1 MIIVIIPVLFL
12 MLVSAV
18 KKIPLIGGNLIAA
31 FIGTG
36 VLALVLG
43 GVFDPIVWGQAWLTG
58 LNQVAFIIF
67 IVIFGSIFSAL
78 QVKSGAMDTVLNV
91 LRAIFGHTP
100 QGLVLAILIAMCLG
114 GSLVGTVSAV
124 GAVIGMLVVPAMDDM
139 GLDPDMNCA
148 IIVTGGSLGAIMP
161 PISNAINVACS
172 ILGIPTDQV
181 LQISYLTVGAAFI
194 LTSLFVCK
202 VYIGNKYEMPQH
214 LIPTEKASAILKRE
228 WRKLIPLM
236 VLILLVAL
244 NSIPAISFDATST
257 LMKAIPM
264 GDSNLY
270 TCLSAVPVIGQV
282 TNNIV
287 MALFVAIVV
296 AIAITP
302 ELRQNTAGDL
312 AKALKAVRVSVMI
325 QIFAGF
331 FLGAFRAGGQIE
343 VISAW
348 AAGLSAVALK
358 LGGAGALILGG
369 MLVGAQ
375 STTQTTLLP
384 ILGPAWMAT
393 GVTDIHAAVASSHLA
408 AAGQGLPP
416 ADLNTF
422 VIAGLVSSLL
432 QRQVN
437 PMRSMILTAPYCIL
451 LAVIGLAFLFI

>member
-1 MIIVIIPVLFL
+1 MVTVIIPILFL
-12 MLVSAV
+12 MLVSTV

-36 VLALVLG
+36 VLSLLLG
-43 GVFDPIVWGQAWLTG
+43 GVYNPIVWLESWLTG

-67 IVIFGSIFSAL
+67 IVLFGSIFSAL

-91 LRAIFGHTP
+91 LRAIFGYTP
-100 QGLVLAILIAMCLG
+100 QGLILSILIAMCLG

-139 GLDPDMNCA
+139 GIDPDLNCA

-161 PISNAINVACS
+161 PISNTINVACS
-172 ILGIPTDQV
+172 IIGIPTDAT
-181 LQISYLTVGAAFI
+181 LQISYLTVGISFV

-202 VYIGNKYEMPQH
+202 VYIGKKYKMPEY

-228 WRKLIPLM
+228 WKNLIPLM
-236 VLILLVAL
+236 VLILIVAL
-244 NSIPAISFDATST
+244 NSIPAISFDVTGE
-257 LMKAIPM
+257 LLRAIPI

-270 TCLSAVPVIGQV
+270 SAIASIPVIGQL

-287 MALFVAIVV
+287 LALLVAIIV

-302 ELRQNTAGDL
+302 CLRTNLSSELGKSIKT
-312 AKALKAVRVSVMI
+312 VRVSILI

-331 FLGAFRAGGQIE
+331 FLGAFRVGGQIAA
-343 VISAW
+343 ISEW
-348 AAGLSAVALK
+348 ATGLNAIALK
-358 LGGAGALILGG
+358 LGGAGSLILGG
-369 MLVGAQ
+369 MLLGAQ
-375 STTQTTLLP
+375 STTQTSLLP

-393 GVTDIHAAVASSHLA
+393 GVSDVHAAAASAHLA

-432 QRQVN
+432 HKQVN
-437 PMRSMILTAPYCIL
+437 PMKSMLLTVPYCLL
-451 LAVIGLAFLFI
+451 LAFFGLVFLFV

>member
-18 KKIPLIGGNLIAA
+18 KKIPFIGGNLIVA
-31 FIGTG
+31 FVGTG

-43 GVFDPIVWGQAWLTG
+43 GVYDPVVWAQAWLTG

-194 LTSLFVCK
+194 LTCLFVCK
-202 VYIGNKYEMPQH
+202 VYIGDKYQMPQN
-214 LIPTEKASAILKRE
+214 LIPTEKASSILKRE

-244 NSIPAISFDATST
+244 NSIPAISFDVTSAI
-257 LMKAIPM
+257 MKAIPM

-270 TCLSAVPVIGQV
+270 ACLSAIPVIGQI

-302 ELRQNTAGDL
+302 QLRQNMAGDM
-312 AKALKAVRVSVMI
+312 AKSMRTIRVSVMI
-325 QIFAGF
+325 QVFAGF
-331 FLGAFRAGGQIE
+331 FLGAFRAGGQIA
-343 VISAW
+343 VISEW
-348 AAGLSAVALK
+348 ASGLSSVALK

-393 GVTDIHAAVASSHLA
+393 GVSDVHAAVASSHLA